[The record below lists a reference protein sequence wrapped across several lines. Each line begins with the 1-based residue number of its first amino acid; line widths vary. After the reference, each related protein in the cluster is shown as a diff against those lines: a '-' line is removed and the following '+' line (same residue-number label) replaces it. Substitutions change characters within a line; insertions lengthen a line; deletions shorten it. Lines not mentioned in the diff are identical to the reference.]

1 MNLTGIDI
9 SLLSTAVCIKNQ
21 DQTAKLFS
29 YINEPPSSKWVK
41 ALSDVVNIVSIP
53 NVPRNPNYMLNEVEK
68 LVHFDVLSNVIVKGI
83 LDNLKPD
90 ETNTVVIEGYSYSS
104 NTNAILDIVTFST
117 LIRYKISRMIPYL
130 NLKIV
135 SPASLK
141 LSTGM
146 RTYGAKPFLLGK
158 KGQILKKEP
167 PCVNH
172 EGVVAG
178 KFTKHEMC
186 KALLDGQYQHPFN
199 HWLAENA
206 AEILAMKKIPSPI
219 SDIVDAIH
227 LSECLNI
234 KK

>member
-1 MNLTGIDI
+1 MNLVGCDL
-9 SLLSTAVCIKNQ
+9 SLTSSAICIKNQ
-21 DQTAKLFS
+21 GQTAQLYS
-29 YINEPPSSKWVK
+29 YINEPPSNKWVK
-41 ALSDVVNIVSIP
+41 ALSDVVNIISIP

-68 LVHFDVLSNVIVKGI
+68 LVHFDTLSNVIVKSL

-90 ETNTVVIEGYSYSS
+90 ETNTVIVEGYSYSS

-117 LIRYKISRMIPYL
+117 LIRFKIFHMIPYL

-167 PCVNH
+167 SCTNN

-178 KFTKHEMC
+178 KFTKHEMY
-186 KALLDGQYQHPFN
+186 KALLDSKYQHPFA
-199 HWLAENA
+199 HYLAVNA

-219 SDIVDAIH
+219 SDIVDAVH

-234 KK
+234 K